1 MAALAPNAFTNTYTR
16 HRPEKN
22 LLYRTVQTYWP
33 LFLKEQSRLGK
44 SIPHFIRDEFEDYL
58 KCGIPEF
65 GIVRTYC
72 HHCRYSGVVAFSC
85 KRRGFCPSCCAR
97 RMNDEAAHLVD
108 QVLPKVAYRQWVIS
122 FPYKLRFLMAYNQNL
137 TNQILSIFIQTL
149 NSYQKKKAK
158 RYGIKNA
165 KLGSVTFIQRFGSA
179 LNLNVHFHTLF
190 ADGVFYKLE
199 EEYKFFQ
206 LPAPTKEEL
215 FLLTTKIQSKVI
227 KLVENLGVDENEQNQ
242 SEFNESLLGDISKIS
257 IGQKAGFGERAG
269 SALRR
274 YGINK
279 IEVDPE
285 DNDPYSVNVE
295 GFSLNARVLIVKNDC
310 KKLEKLIRYMARGPI
325 ATERLIECF
334 PNSLVYKLKTPWRDG
349 TREVGFSHLD
359 FIARLVALIP
369 PAKFNMVRYFGV
381 FAPNFKDRKN
391 IVPKSKPDKL
401 SREEVVVTSDLLLA
415 KKIKRER
422 MRWSEMLKRVF
433 KIDVT
438 VCPKCQGRLEQI
450 AVIKD
455 KVVIKAILKSLNE
468 VSVFLPMEAVDW
480 RGPPTI
486 DEYSQD
492 LLRDDSW

>member
-1 MAALAPNAFTNTYTR
+1 
-16 HRPEKN
+16 
-22 LLYRTVQTYWP
+22 
-33 LFLKEQSRLGK
+33 
-44 SIPHFIRDEFEDYL
+44 
-58 KCGIPEF
+58 
-65 GIVRTYC
+65 
-72 HHCRYSGVVAFSC
+72 
-85 KRRGFCPSCCAR
+85 
-97 RMNDEAAHLVD
+97 MNDEAAHLVD

-179 LNLNVHFHTLF
+179 LNLNVHFHSLF

-206 LPAPTKEEL
+206 LHPPTKEEL
-215 FLLTTKIQSKVI
+215 FLLVTKIHSKVG
-227 KLVENLGVDENEQNQ
+227 KLIENLGIDENEQNQ
-242 SEFNESLLGDISKIS
+242 SEFDESLLGDVFKIS

-269 SALRR
+269 NALRR
-274 YGINK
+274 YGIHK
-279 IEVDPE
+279 IEVDHE
-285 DNDPYSVNVE
+285 DNDPYSANVE
-295 GFSLNARVLIVKNDC
+295 GFSLNSRVLIAKNDR
-310 KKLEKLIRYMARGPI
+310 KKLEKLIRYMARGPV
-325 ATERLIECF
+325 ATERLMESF

-480 RGPPTI
+480 RGPPII

-492 LLRDDSW
+492 LLIDDFW

>member
-1 MAALAPNAFTNTYTR
+1 
-16 HRPEKN
+16 
-22 LLYRTVQTYWP
+22 
-33 LFLKEQSRLGK
+33 
-44 SIPHFIRDEFEDYL
+44 
-58 KCGIPEF
+58 
-65 GIVRTYC
+65 
-72 HHCRYSGVVAFSC
+72 
-85 KRRGFCPSCCAR
+85 
-97 RMNDEAAHLVD
+97 
-108 QVLPKVAYRQWVIS
+108 
-122 FPYKLRFLMAYNQNL
+122 MAYNQNL

-190 ADGVFYKLE
+190 ADGVFYKSE

-215 FLLTTKIQSKVI
+215 FLLATKIHSKVG
-227 KLVENLGVDENEQNQ
+227 KLIENLGIDENEQNQ
-242 SEFNESLLGDISKIS
+242 SEFEESLLGDISKIS